1 MAATS
6 PRGALVIGVLITR
19 HLGVTPTDSPR
30 AAVPMSGSVTGT
42 RMPGSL
48 DEELDDLIYDIHRL
62 GVKDGD

>member
-1 MAATS
+1 
-6 PRGALVIGVLITR
+6 
-19 HLGVTPTDSPR
+19 
-30 AAVPMSGSVTGT
+30 MSGSVTGT